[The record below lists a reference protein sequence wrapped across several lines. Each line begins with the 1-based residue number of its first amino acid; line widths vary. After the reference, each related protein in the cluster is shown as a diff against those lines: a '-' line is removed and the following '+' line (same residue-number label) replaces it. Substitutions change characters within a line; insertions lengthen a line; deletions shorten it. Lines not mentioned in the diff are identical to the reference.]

1 MKKIKFSD
9 TLYCLEWNKI
19 LNHKYISDKICEK
32 NIKTIGDNFV
42 KESNKRTEELIGRCE
57 DTEELKKIIH
67 TMISSRGKQWSCKI
81 KELIEK
87 SEYTISKFARLCR
100 VGRGTVYKWCAGSAP
115 HKRETFLRIA
125 MATGLNGKETDH
137 LLKYY
142 GGYAGLYAKR
152 IEDCVCIYVLER
164 YQGEEAVFRYDVLL
178 DKMKDKVSEGNF
190 EEENDITTNIF
201 EARLMSVADEEE
213 LDQFVEMNA
222 PVFTLAYA
230 SYRKYLMAII
240 GEVCTDNDQT
250 INGMAER
257 QGWSASLRRSVY
269 AISQNTWYPTRNKII
284 SLGLHLNR
292 KREEIDEMLEKA
304 HMGMLSTGSIFDC
317 ALIYILISAGLNNLL
332 DKENPDYDQNSLC
345 RYARTVIHEL
355 DLLELEPL
363 LREIEEIED

>member
-1 MKKIKFSD
+1 MK
-9 TLYCLEWNKI
+9 E
-19 LNHKYISDKICEK
+19 
-32 NIKTIGDNFV
+32 G
-42 KESNKRTEELIGRCE
+42 NKRTEELIGRCE

-87 SEYTISKFARLCR
+87 SEYTISKFASLCR
-100 VGRGTVYKWCAGSAP
+100 VGRGTVYKWCSGSAP

-190 EEENDITTNIF
+190 EEENDITTNVF

-222 PVFTLAYA
+222 PVFALAYA
-230 SYRKYLMAII
+230 SYRKYLTAII
-240 GEVCTDNDQT
+240 GEVCSDNNQT

-269 AISQNTWYPTRNKII
+269 AISQNTWYPKRNKII
-284 SLGLHLNR
+284 SLGIHLG
-292 KREEIDEMLEKA
+292 KRRMEVDEMLERGHFGK
-304 HMGMLSTGSIFDC
+304 LSLENMFDSVLIF
-317 ALIYILISAGLNNLL
+317 ILDSAERRGFFDRNDPEYDLNN
-332 DKENPDYDQNSLC
+332 PC
-345 RYARTVIHEL
+345 RYAKEVITEL
-355 DLLELEPL
+355 KIQELQWM
-363 LREIEEIED
+363 LRELIEME